1 MNTEAL
7 IKLKKR
13 IEKNPLEDEDDLLFI
28 QLASRMKALGDS
40 SEFDKISE
48 IANRKEFNGKLDAI
62 LEERCRR
69 GIWDVENQTGEEQ
82 GLSIIEAQ
90 DFWCFYNYAKD
101 TGLFSKKLEFWFEEW
116 SHETYLASINGEA
129 ADTIRSFTMTY
140 PIPEEDMLAV
150 VAVPVTEF
158 EYKLIDRLAESV
170 PIHRA
175 EGKWT
180 RPDISY
186 AGHSAANFAD
196 VSAIVAACDDG
207 EPWPS
212 QLLSQDRLSVEV
224 QTLHGPLK
232 IQRSLNQNWLLILGM
247 EDSQGNVPKADMVRI
262 GVLPFQWNGE
272 DKEWILDLK
281 PYDPN
286 FRLAALSS
294 PMVIR
299 LSPIDIVEIVFKER

>member
-13 IEKNPLEDEDDLLFI
+13 IEKNPLEDEDDLLLFI

-40 SEFDKISE
+40 SEFDKIPE
-48 IANRKEFNGKLDAI
+48 IINRKEFNGKLDAI

-101 TGLFSKKLEFWFEEW
+101 TGLFSKKSEFWFEEW
-116 SHETYLASINGEA
+116 SHETYLASINEKT

-150 VAVPVTEF
+150 VVAPVTEF
-158 EYKLIDRLAESV
+158 EYKLIDRLAASV

-175 EGKWT
+175 KGTWT

-186 AGHSAANFAD
+186 AGHPAANFAEAS
-196 VSAIVAACDDG
+196 VVVAACDDG
-207 EPWPS
+207 EPS
-212 QLLSQDRLSVEV
+212 EALLLSQNHLFTEV
-224 QTLHGPLK
+224 QTLHGSLR
-232 IQRSLNQNWLLILGM
+232 IQRFLNQNWQLVLEM
-247 EDSQGNVPKADMVRI
+247 EDSQGNVPKADRVRI
-262 GVLPFQWNGE
+262 GVLPFQWNEEG
-272 DKEWILDLK
+272 KEWVLDLK
-281 PYDPN
+281 PHYLN
-286 FRLAALSS
+286 FRLAALNN
-294 PMVIR
+294 PTVIR
-299 LSPIDIVEIVFKER
+299 LSPIDIVEIVF